1 MPVKSIE
8 SQLESLK
15 NKVAL
20 VLEQARKSG
29 ASAAEAGANLDA
41 GLAVSARL
49 GELESIEH
57 HRDQSLAV
65 TVYFGQRKGSASTTN
80 LSKASLM
87 ETVEAACAI
96 ARFANQDPYAGLP
109 DPAKL
114 AVQIPDLDLYHPW
127 EINPDQ
133 ALEVV
138 IECEAEARSFHPEI
152 VNSEGASLTSHH
164 GVRVLGN
171 TAGFLHGYPAS
182 RHSISCAVVGKRG
195 DQMQRDYWYTL
206 ARNPQDLETPVSVG
220 RKAAERTVARLGA
233 RTLTTR
239 KCPVVYAAEVA
250 TSLIGHFLAAIR
262 GGNLYRKAS
271 FLLDSLGKQVFPE
284 FVHIH
289 EEPHIK
295 RGIGSAPYDSEGVAT
310 YPHDLIRDGIVKSY
324 LLSSYSARKLG
335 LETTGNAGGVHNV
348 IVDPG
353 KLERGAILREMGTGL
368 LITELMGH
376 GVNLVTGDYS
386 RGAAGFWVESGEI
399 QYPVEEIT
407 IASNLKEMF
416 RHLVAIGQDV
426 DRRGNIHTGSI
437 WLANMTVAGNSSSQS
452 TNRKKVPK

>member
-1 MPVKSIE
+1 MEPIE
-8 SQLESLK
+8 SHLEILQG
-15 NKVAL
+15 KVAL

-29 ASAAEAGANLDA
+29 ASAAEAWANFDE

-49 GELESIEH
+49 GEVESIEH
-57 HRDQSLAV
+57 HRDQNLAV

-80 LSKASLM
+80 LDDASLR

-96 ARFANQDPYAGLP
+96 ARLSNEDPYAGLP
-109 DPAKL
+109 DPDKL
-114 AVQIPDLDLYHPW
+114 AIEIPDLDLYHPW
-127 EINPDQ
+127 EISPDQ
-133 ALEVV
+133 AIERV

-152 VNSEGASLTSHH
+152 VNSEGASLTSHR
-164 GVRVLGN
+164 GIRVLGN
-171 TAGFLHGYPAS
+171 TEGFLHGYPAS
-182 RHSISCAVVGKRG
+182 RHSLSCAVVGKRG
-195 DQMQRDYWYTL
+195 DQMQRDYWYTV
-206 ARNPQDLETPVSVG
+206 ARNPQDLDSPTSVG

-233 RTLTTR
+233 RSLTTR
-239 KCPVVYAAEVA
+239 KCPVIYAAEVA

-271 FLLDSLGKQVFPE
+271 FLLDSLGKPVFPE
-284 FVHIH
+284 FVRIH
-289 EEPHIK
+289 EEPHLK

-310 YPHDLIRDGIVKSY
+310 YPHDLIRNGIVKSY
-324 LLSSYSARKLG
+324 ILDSYSARKLG

-353 KLERGAILREMGTGL
+353 KLTREALLQEMGTGL

-386 RGAAGFWVESGEI
+386 RGAAGFWVEKGEI

-416 RHLVAIGQDV
+416 STLVAIGQDI
-426 DRRGNIHTGSI
+426 DRRGNIQTGSL
-437 WLANMTVAGNSSSQS
+437 WLADMTVAGNSP
-452 TNRKKVPK
+452 R

>member
-1 MPVKSIE
+1 MEPIE
-8 SQLESLK
+8 SHLEILQG
-15 NKVAL
+15 KVAL

-29 ASAAEAGANLDA
+29 ASAAEAWANFDE

-49 GELESIEH
+49 GEVESIEH
-57 HRDQSLAV
+57 HRDQNLAV

-80 LSKASLM
+80 LDDASLR

-96 ARFANQDPYAGLP
+96 ARFSNEDPYAGLP
-109 DPAKL
+109 DPDKL
-114 AVQIPDLDLYHPW
+114 AIEIPDLDLYHPW
-127 EINPDQ
+127 EISPDQ
-133 ALEVV
+133 AIERV

-152 VNSEGASLTSHH
+152 VNSEGASLTSHR
-164 GVRVLGN
+164 GIRVLGN
-171 TAGFLHGYPAS
+171 TEGFLHGYPAS
-182 RHSISCAVVGKRG
+182 RHSLSCAVVGKRG
-195 DQMQRDYWYTL
+195 DQMQRDYWYTV
-206 ARNPQDLETPVSVG
+206 ARNPQDLDSPTSVG

-233 RTLTTR
+233 RSLTTR
-239 KCPVVYAAEVA
+239 KCPVIYAAEVA

-271 FLLDSLGKQVFPE
+271 FLLDSLEKPVFPE
-284 FVHIH
+284 FVRIH
-289 EEPHIK
+289 EEPHLK

-310 YPHDLIRDGIVKSY
+310 YPHDLIRNGIVKSY
-324 LLSSYSARKLG
+324 ILDSYSARKLG

-353 KLERGAILREMGTGL
+353 KLTREALLQEMGTGL
-368 LITELMGH
+368 LVTELMGH

-386 RGAAGFWVESGEI
+386 RGAAGFWVEKGEI

-416 RHLVAIGQDV
+416 STLVAIGQDI
-426 DRRGNIHTGSI
+426 DRRGNIQTGSL
-437 WLANMTVAGNSSSQS
+437 WLADMTVAGNSS
-452 TNRKKVPK
+452 R